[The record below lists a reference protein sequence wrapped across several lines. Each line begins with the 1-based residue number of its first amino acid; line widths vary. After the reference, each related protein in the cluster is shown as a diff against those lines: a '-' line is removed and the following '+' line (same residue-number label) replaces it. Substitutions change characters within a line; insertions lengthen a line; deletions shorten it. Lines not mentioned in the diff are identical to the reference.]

1 MAKKKSLELSSAFAE
16 FELGV
21 KKYIDDLGSARGQA
35 SGKHPVYVVGIRTG
49 GVWLAQKIAATM
61 KLVAPPGELNI
72 AFYRDDFSRIGI
84 HPTVEPSAL
93 HFDVTDKHLLLVDD
107 ILFTGR
113 TVRAAMNEIFDYGR
127 PASIGLAVL
136 IDRGGRELPIQADIV
151 GMKLSLESDEHVKL
165 SGPEPLKLELCKVT
179 P

>member
-1 MAKKKSLELSSAFAE
+1 MAKKKNLDLSAALDE
-16 FELGV
+16 FHLGIRN
-21 KKYIDDLGSARGQA
+21 YIEAA
-35 SGKHPVYVVGIRTG
+35 GKEPVHIVGIRTG
-49 GVWLAQKIAATM
+49 GVWLAKEIATTM
-61 KLVAPPGELNI
+61 DFAEPLGELNI

-84 HPTVEPSAL
+84 HPTVEPSVL
-93 HFDVTDKHLLLVDD
+93 NFDVNDRHLLLVDD

-136 IDRGGRELPIQADIV
+136 IDRGGRELPIQADVV
-151 GMKLSLESDEHVKL
+151 GMKLSLASDEHVKL

>member
-1 MAKKKSLELSSAFAE
+1 MAKKKNLDLSAALEE
-16 FELGV
+16 FHLGIKNYLDV
-21 KKYIDDLGSARGQA
+21 PGREAVYI
-35 SGKHPVYVVGIRTG
+35 VGIRTG
-49 GVWLAQKIAATM
+49 GVWLAKEIAATM
-61 KLVAPPGELNI
+61 SVAEPLGELNI

-84 HPTVEPSAL
+84 HPTVEPSVL
-93 HFDVTDKHLLLVDD
+93 NFDVNDKHLLLVDD

-136 IDRGGRELPIQADIV
+136 IDRGGRELPIQADVV
-151 GMKLSLESDEHVKL
+151 GMKLSLAPNEHVKL
-165 SGPEPLKLELCKVT
+165 NGPEPLKLELCKVT